1 MQSSTLPLNGYI
13 LASRQTGWT
22 MAKIGA
28 FEAKTHLS
36 NLLDQVERGETITIT
51 RHGRPVARLI
61 PIAGSSRDERRRAI
75 AELKQLRAG
84 QTLGGLS
91 VRELIDEGRR

>member
-1 MQSSTLPLNGYI
+1 MPEV
-13 LASRQTGWT
+13 
-22 MAKIGA
+22 GA

-36 NLLDQVERGETITIT
+36 HLLDQVERGVTITIT

-61 PIAGSSRDERRRAI
+61 PIVTSSRVERRRAI
-75 AELKQLRAG
+75 AELKELRAG

-91 VRELIDEGRR
+91 VRELIDQGHR

>member
-1 MQSSTLPLNGYI
+1 
-13 LASRQTGWT
+13 
-22 MAKIGA
+22 MAEIGA

-36 NLLDQVERGETITIT
+36 RLLDQVERGETITIT
-51 RHGRPVARLI
+51 RHERAVARLI
-61 PIAGSSRDERRRAI
+61 PVAGSNRDERRRAI
-75 AELKQLRAG
+75 TELKQLRAG

>member
-1 MQSSTLPLNGYI
+1 MTEVGS
-13 LASRQTGWT
+13 
-22 MAKIGA
+22 

-36 NLLDQVERGETITIT
+36 HLLDQVQRGETITIT
-51 RHGRPVARLI
+51 RHGKPVARLV
-61 PIAGSSRDERRRAI
+61 PVGGSSRDDRRRAI
-75 AELKQLRAG
+75 AQLKELRKG

>member
-1 MQSSTLPLNGYI
+1 
-13 LASRQTGWT
+13 
-22 MAKIGA
+22 MAEVGA

-36 NLLDQVERGETITIT
+36 HLLDQVERGETITIT
-51 RHGRPVARLI
+51 RHGKPVARLI

-75 AELKQLRAG
+75 AGLKELRTG

-91 VRELIDEGRR
+91 VREMIDEGRR

>member
-1 MQSSTLPLNGYI
+1 
-13 LASRQTGWT
+13 
-22 MAKIGA
+22 MAEIGA

-36 NLLDQVERGETITIT
+36 HLLDQVQRGETITIT
-51 RHGRPVARLI
+51 RHGKPVARLV
-61 PIAGSSRDERRRAI
+61 PVGGSSRDDRRRAI
-75 AELKQLRAG
+75 AQLKELRKG

>member
-1 MQSSTLPLNGYI
+1 
-13 LASRQTGWT
+13 
-22 MAKIGA
+22 MAEVGT

-36 NLLDQVERGETITIT
+36 HLLDQVQRGETITIT
-51 RHGRPVARLI
+51 RHGKPVARLI

-75 AELKQLRAG
+75 SELKELRAG

-91 VRELIDEGRR
+91 ARELIDEGRR

>member
-1 MQSSTLPLNGYI
+1 
-13 LASRQTGWT
+13 
-22 MAKIGA
+22 MAEIGA

-36 NLLDQVERGETITIT
+36 HLLDQVQRGETITIT
-51 RHGRPVARLI
+51 RHGKPVARLV
-61 PIAGSSRDERRRAI
+61 PVGGSSRDDRLRAI
-75 AELKQLRAG
+75 AQLKELRKG

>member
-1 MQSSTLPLNGYI
+1 
-13 LASRQTGWT
+13 

-91 VRELIDEGRR
+91 LRELIDEGRR